1 LGEAAG
7 VLRLETAKIFF
18 AHFGN
23 CSLVNQQEFSLLK
36 GKTMSRSG
44 VYDEK
49 EAQQEI
55 RIKQMQDKL
64 NELAGGLFSI
74 KTSPDL
80 SADMVESY
88 LEDIINF
95 ESVDSGISLF
105 DGLQQHGVHLPPPE
119 ELNDFLS
126 VRKVREILRALEKLQ
141 IFLIGYEEMT
151 ARELYS
157 TLWHQTLWEGC
168 YIKKRYPG
176 AMTLIDVSHK
186 MMQSDIQQ
194 CLDELMKVRRIH

>member
-1 LGEAAG
+1 
-7 VLRLETAKIFF
+7 
-18 AHFGN
+18 
-23 CSLVNQQEFSLLK
+23 
-36 GKTMSRSG
+36 MSRSG

-49 EAQQEI
+49 VAQQEI
-55 RIKQMQDKL
+55 RIKKL
-64 NELAGGLFSI
+64 QNKLKELSGGLLSF

-80 SADMVESY
+80 SADIVESY

-95 ESVDSGISLF
+95 ESVASGISLF

-119 ELNDFLS
+119 DLNEFLS
-126 VRKVREILRALEKLQ
+126 ARKVKEIYRALEKLR

-168 YIKKRYPG
+168 YIKKLHPG
-176 AMTLIDVSHK
+176 SITMMDVSHK

-194 CLDELMKVRRIH
+194 HLDRLMKAERIH